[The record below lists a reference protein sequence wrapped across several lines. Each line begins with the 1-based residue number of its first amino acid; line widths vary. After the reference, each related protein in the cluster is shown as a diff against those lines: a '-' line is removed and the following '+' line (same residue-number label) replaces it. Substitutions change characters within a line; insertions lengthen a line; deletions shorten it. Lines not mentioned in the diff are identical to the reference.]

1 VVLLE
6 SLRKAFSLLIE
17 KVSSEELNPDKIKP
31 LLEDFKIT
39 LVKNDIAYSVAESIC
54 SEVGEKLSGVKVKR
68 FEDIKPIVK
77 STLKQVLLEKLS
89 TKYDKDLIE
98 TVKSKLSEKEPA
110 VILFVGVNGSGKT
123 LTVAKVAKLL
133 LKNGFTVCIACSD
146 TFRAG
151 AIEQTEI
158 LANRLG
164 IRAIKQSYG
173 SDAAAV
179 AFDAIQYAKAHGI
192 NAVLIDTAGRM
203 QTKRNLM
210 EEMQKIARVAKPD
223 LVVFVG
229 DSLTGNDAVNQAEEF
244 MKCLN
249 LDLVILT
256 KMDADAK
263 GGAAISISALISRPI
278 AYIGVGQSLDDLKPF
293 NSEKFVEEI
302 LS

>member
-1 VVLLE
+1 MALLE
-6 SLRKAFSLLIE
+6 SLRKAFSQFLE
-17 KVSSEELNPDKIKP
+17 KISLEELNPEKIKP
-31 LLEDFKIT
+31 LLEDFKVE
-39 LVKNDIAYSVAESIC
+39 LVKNDVAYSIAESIC
-54 SEVGEKLSGVKVKR
+54 SEVAERLSGVKVKR
-68 FEDIKPIVK
+68 FEDIRPTVK
-77 STLKQVLLEKLS
+77 GTLRQILLEKLS
-89 TKYDKDLIE
+89 KNRQKDLIE
-98 TVKSKLSEKEPA
+98 TVKSKLSERRPA

-133 LKNGFTVCIACSD
+133 LKNGFSVCIACSD

-151 AIEQTEI
+151 AIEQAEI
-158 LANRLG
+158 LANKLG
-164 IRAIKQSYG
+164 IRAIKQKYQ

-192 NAVLIDTAGRM
+192 NVVLIDTAGRM

-223 LVVFVG
+223 LVIFVG

-244 MKCLN
+244 MRYLN
-249 LDLVILT
+249 IDLVILT

-263 GGAAISISALISRPI
+263 GGAAISISSLINRPI
-278 AYIGVGQSLDDLKPF
+278 AYVGVGQSLDDLEPF
-293 NSEKFVEEI
+293 NPEKFVEDI

>member
-1 VVLLE
+1 MALLE
-6 SLRKAFSLLIE
+6 SLRKAFSQFLE
-17 KVSSEELNPDKIKP
+17 KISLEELNPEKIKP
-31 LLEDFKIT
+31 LLEDFKVE
-39 LVKNDIAYSVAESIC
+39 LVKNDVAYSIAESIC
-54 SEVGEKLSGVKVKR
+54 SEVAERLSGVKVKR
-68 FEDIKPIVK
+68 FEDIRPTVK
-77 STLKQVLLEKLS
+77 GTLRQILLEKLS
-89 TKYDKDLIE
+89 KNRQKDLIE
-98 TVKSKLSEKEPA
+98 TVKSKLSERIPA

-133 LKNGFTVCIACSD
+133 LKNGFSVCIACSD

-151 AIEQTEI
+151 AIEQAEI
-158 LANRLG
+158 LANKLG
-164 IRAIKQSYG
+164 IRAIKQKYQ

-192 NAVLIDTAGRM
+192 NVVLIDTAGRM

-223 LVVFVG
+223 LVIFVG

-244 MKCLN
+244 MRYLN
-249 LDLVILT
+249 IDLVILT

-263 GGAAISISALISRPI
+263 GGAAISISSLINRPI
-278 AYIGVGQSLDDLKPF
+278 AYVGVGQSLDDLEPF
-293 NSEKFVEEI
+293 NPEKFVEDI

>member
-1 VVLLE
+1 VALLE
-6 SLRKAFSLLIE
+6 SLRKAFSQFLE
-17 KVSSEELNPDKIKP
+17 KISLEELNPEKIKP
-31 LLEDFKIT
+31 LLEDFKVE
-39 LVKNDIAYSVAESIC
+39 LVKNDVAYSIAESIC
-54 SEVGEKLSGVKVKR
+54 SEVAERLSGVKVKR
-68 FEDIKPIVK
+68 FEDIRPTVK
-77 STLKQVLLEKLS
+77 GTLRQILLEKLS
-89 TKYDKDLIE
+89 KNRQKDLIE
-98 TVKSKLSEKEPA
+98 TVKSKLSERIPA

-133 LKNGFTVCIACSD
+133 LKNGFSVCIACSD

-151 AIEQTEI
+151 AIEQAEI
-158 LANRLG
+158 LANKLG
-164 IRAIKQSYG
+164 IRAIKQKYQ

-192 NAVLIDTAGRM
+192 NVVLIDTAGRM

-223 LVVFVG
+223 LVIFVG

-244 MKCLN
+244 MRYLN
-249 LDLVILT
+249 IDLVILT

-263 GGAAISISALISRPI
+263 GGAAISISSLINRPI
-278 AYIGVGQSLDDLKPF
+278 AYVGVGQSLDDLEPF
-293 NSEKFVEEI
+293 NPEKFVEDI